1 MTVREH
7 ISSVL
12 RKRIKDD
19 KIISQSALAEALG
32 VSDAAVSKMMKS
44 GQVDL
49 DNIMKLCNAIKVD
62 ANELIGFDINP
73 EDRDCLDAIHLD
85 DDLKAFV
92 LSRKQ

>member
-49 DNIMKLCNAIKVD
+49 DNIMKLCKAIKVD

-73 EDRDCLDAIHLD
+73 EDRNCLDAIHLD

-92 LSRKQ
+92 LSRKK

>member
-1 MTVREH
+1 
-7 ISSVL
+7 
-12 RKRIKDD
+12 
-19 KIISQSALAEALG
+19 
-32 VSDAAVSKMMKS
+32 MMKS

-85 DDLKAFV
+85 DDLKTFV
-92 LSRKQ
+92 LSRKK

>member
-44 GQVDL
+44 GQIDL
-49 DNIMKLCNAIKVD
+49 DNIMKLCNAINVD

-92 LSRKQ
+92 LSRKK

>member
-7 ISSVL
+7 IAYVL
-12 RKRIKDD
+12 NKRIKED
-19 KIISQSALAEALG
+19 KITSQANVAKALG
-32 VSDAAVSKMMKS
+32 VSESAISKMMKS

-92 LSRKQ
+92 LSRKK